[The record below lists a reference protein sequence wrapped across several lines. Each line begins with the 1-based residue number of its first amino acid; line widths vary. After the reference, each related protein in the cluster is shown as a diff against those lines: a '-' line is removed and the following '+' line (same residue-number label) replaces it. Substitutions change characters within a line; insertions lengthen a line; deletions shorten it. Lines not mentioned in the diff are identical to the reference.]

1 MAPSWVAK
9 SCKIGDLGHLGGVL
23 GHLGGL
29 LGTSWAV
36 FSHLG
41 PSWRRL
47 GPSWRRL
54 GGVLGSSW
62 GRLGAQAGRLGGQD
76 KPKNFAKTTHD
87 ASKMPPRQP
96 KIRFSPKKEE
106 KMNPSSSD
114 GIFHS
119 ILIRFQLKNAF
130 PNIEKSLKLYWKNR
144 HF

>member
-1 MAPSWVAK
+1 MSSCKMSHIDDGLVKCCIQTMAFCKTLSLGNMAPFWVPK
-9 SCKIGDLGHLGGVL
+9 SCNIGDVGHLGGVL

-29 LGTSWAV
+29 LGMSWAV

-76 KPKNFAKTTHD
+76 D
-87 ASKMPPRQP
+87 P
-96 KIRFSPKKEE
+96 KILPRRPMMPLRCLQDSPRSDFHQKSRKK
-106 KMNPSSSD
+106 
-114 GIFHS
+114 
-119 ILIRFQLKNAF
+119 
-130 PNIEKSLKLYWKNR
+130 
-144 HF
+144 

>member
-29 LGTSWAV
+29 LGMSWAV

-87 ASKMPPRQP
+87 ASKMPPKTAQDP
-96 KIRFSPKKEE
+96 TFTKKVGKNEPFE
-106 KMNPSSSD
+106 LGWHFPFDFNP
-114 GIFHS
+114 
-119 ILIRFQLKNAF
+119 ILVQKYI
-130 PNIEKSLKLYWKNR
+130 PEDCNIIKLIWVK
-144 HF
+144 